1 MKKGMAANEQD
12 WPGAFV
18 LVAFIGWFLRM
29 SFAFNRAPAEEALGP
44 PHQNPFPAFC
54 APKQAH
60 VEKTWPRPCKPPD
73 RPMFTRRAVN
83 AGQFYNPL
91 RDSWLAG
98 QGAELEKISGG
109 ITR

>member
-44 PHQNPFPAFC
+44 PHQNPSPAFC

-60 VEKTWPRPCKPPD
+60 VEKNVAPPLQAS
-73 RPMFTRRAVN
+73 RSPHVHTPAVN

-98 QGAELEKISGG
+98 
-109 ITR
+109 